1 MCTVVL
7 LLLFPSVILCILFTS
22 NSETSAQDGSKNENQ
37 TQECNFRVTAMI
49 MHRFVWKIQVLRSI
63 KVKTKKNYCILPKNA
78 NCFASYKKKKTDQN
92 SLFYRQT
99 WEISWLRFTE
109 SLRVVRK
116 HSQKGDYFL

>member
-1 MCTVVL
+1 MENIGIKKYKSQNKKKIIAFYQKMPTVL
-7 LLLFPSVILCILFTS
+7 
-22 NSETSAQDGSKNENQ
+22 Q
-37 TQECNFRVTAMI
+37 VT
-49 MHRFVWKIQVLRSI
+49 
-63 KVKTKKNYCILPKNA
+63 
-78 NCFASYKKKKTDQN
+78 KKKKTDQN